1 MKSRISKWP
10 AYCLKETL
18 DSRAVVLSCPF
29 SDLLF
34 PTFNM
39 HVDVTTL
46 HNLYGEWVQAF
57 GAMFRD
63 RYLMV
68 NGCLDYYRP
77 IITNACL
84 PTRSQTSLRRKLET
98 IPLKVSG
105 VVNSTTKPRGLRTK
119 FFAVHCL
126 YVSVFFTTFRWE
138 FIVLT

>member
-10 AYCLKETL
+10 AYCLKETF

-57 GAMFRD
+57 GATIRD
-63 RYLMV
+63 RYL
-68 NGCLDYYRP
+68 
-77 IITNACL
+77 
-84 PTRSQTSLRRKLET
+84 
-98 IPLKVSG
+98 
-105 VVNSTTKPRGLRTK
+105 
-119 FFAVHCL
+119 
-126 YVSVFFTTFRWE
+126 
-138 FIVLT
+138 

>member
-34 PTFNM
+34 PTFKM

-57 GAMFRD
+57 GAMISGIVTYD
-63 RYLMV
+63 WLMV
-68 NGCLDYYRP
+68 ALTTVN
-77 IITNACL
+77 
-84 PTRSQTSLRRKLET
+84 RS
-98 IPLKVSG
+98 
-105 VVNSTTKPRGLRTK
+105 
-119 FFAVHCL
+119 
-126 YVSVFFTTFRWE
+126 
-138 FIVLT
+138 